1 MISYTNAQCAKNK
14 NKIIQSKY
22 HNNNKKKKKQNP
34 SETMPL
40 TVTYHGPSTTSRV

>member
-22 HNNNKKKKKQNP
+22 HNNNNKKKQNP

-40 TVTYHGPSTTSRV
+40 TVPYHGPNTTSRV